1 MSTGKEEKQKKR
13 GSYRKVECPYCHKFV
28 GNLPNHIRAVN
39 QTEAERDQRPDAKP
53 PELTKETL
61 LGTAPKK
68 PPETPEK
75 TRYYCTHCRAEL
87 RYKENPCWYCGETL
101 IWEGL

>member
-1 MSTGKEEKQKKR
+1 
-13 GSYRKVECPYCHKFV
+13 
-28 GNLPNHIRAVN
+28 
-39 QTEAERDQRPDAKP
+39 
-53 PELTKETL
+53 L